1 MNAKGR
7 LIVILVLGVI
17 PWTVITTGGFVM
29 LVFPFGFVN
38 VDPWHLL
45 TLLEYLH
52 FSGGQTTQYIGM
64 WPIGALLYAVTFL
77 SAVSGVFGYEDRR
90 LTGGFLVSTALSQI
104 PFVLGFAQ
112 RLRYSAYPVGIVL
125 MFVVA
130 WWFYWPVGRSKK
142 Q

>member
-1 MNAKGR
+1 MNAKRR
-7 LIVILVLGVI
+7 LLGILVLGII
-17 PWTVITTGGFVM
+17 PWSVIMTGGFVM
-29 LVFPFGFVN
+29 LVFPFGFLN

-45 TLLEYLH
+45 TLPEYLR
-52 FSGGQTTQYIGM
+52 FSAQTTQYIGA
-64 WPIGALLYAVTFL
+64 WPIGALLYAVTLL
-77 SAVSGVFGYEDRR
+77 SAVGGVFGYEDRR

-112 RLRYSAYPVGIVL
+112 RLKYSAYPVGIVL

-130 WWFYWPVGRSKK
+130 WWFYWPVTRRSKK

>member
-1 MNAKGR
+1 MNAKRR
-7 LIVILVLGVI
+7 LLAILVLGII
-17 PWTVITTGGFVM
+17 PWSVITTGGFVM

-45 TLLEYLH
+45 TLPEYLR
-52 FSGGQTTQYIGM
+52 FSGGLTTRYIGM
-64 WPIGALLYAVTFL
+64 WPIGTLLYAVTL
-77 SAVSGVFGYEDRR
+77 VSAVSGVFGYEDRR

-112 RLRYSAYPVGIVL
+112 RLKYSAYPVGIVL

-130 WWFYWPVGRSKK
+130 WWFYWPVRGSSK
-142 Q
+142 